1 MDFAWQEAAKV
12 LHNIVSYQFSPL
24 DIPLVLTLI
33 LLEGVL
39 SFDNAAILAVMTR
52 KLAPQERA
60 KALTYG
66 LVGAYTFRFVAVV
79 FAAVLLAFPQT
90 KILGG
95 GYLIYLCVAHF
106 WRKNQ
111 LDSGEEGSG
120 MAPMRIFGLSPF
132 WSTVI
137 SVELAD
143 AAFAIDQILV
153 AIAYTDK
160 YVLILLAS
168 VFAILALRVSAI
180 ILTKVI
186 EWFPALEEIAYG
198 VVGLVGFKLL
208 LGFWGI
214 EIPKAISI
222 SLTLGAFLIP
232 ITVKLILDRLRPAE

>member
-12 LHNIVSYQFSPL
+12 LSNILSYQFSPL

-52 KLAPQERA
+52 KLAPKERA

-66 LVGAYTFRFVAVV
+66 LVGAYTFRFIAVI

-106 WRKNQ
+106 WRKNSNDEESQ
-111 LDSGEEGSG
+111 L
-120 MAPMRIFGLSPF
+120 APMRIFGLSPF

-160 YVLILLAS
+160 YLLILLAS
-168 VFAILALRVSAI
+168 VFAILALRVSALV
-180 ILTKVI
+180 LTRVI

-198 VVGLVGFKLL
+198 VVGLVGVKLL
-208 LGFWGI
+208 LGYWGV

-222 SLTLGAFLIP
+222 GLTLGAFLIP
-232 ITVKLILDRLRPAE
+232 VTVKLIMDRLRPAE